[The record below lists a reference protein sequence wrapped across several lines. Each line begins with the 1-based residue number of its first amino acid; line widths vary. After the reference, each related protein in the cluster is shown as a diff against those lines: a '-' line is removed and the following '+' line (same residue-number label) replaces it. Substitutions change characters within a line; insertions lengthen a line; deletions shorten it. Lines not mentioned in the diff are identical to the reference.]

1 MMKIKK
7 SKMIVVTMMIAALS
21 LFIAGCSSVPEAE
34 SSVDDVKFVPVELD
48 MMKKDMVEHTYVSIG
63 EVVPNNQIDLLV
75 TGNGF
80 IESIAVA
87 TGDMVTKD
95 MMVIQLDENEADRS
109 TYNSTESQLRTV
121 REDLKA
127 QLASAKETMAN
138 QEALFA
144 EGIVTKAELD
154 QITLQVSSLQRQYT
168 NAAVAYTTQ
177 LEALEENLENS
188 VKNRTLYSPIDGMVA
203 AVYIKEGQAVANQLA
218 MTIIDDSALFV
229 KTSISSDLKKL
240 LSVGDSVRIKL
251 DGDDGQVQEGIIDEV
266 NSLPDMQT
274 KLFDALIKVEN
285 VADYIIGDYA
295 EVEFVIERYEAIL
308 IPTKS
313 IIRSGTNEYIYTYEN
328 DVLSKS
334 EVETGRTKD
343 DWIEIKDVDEPMNV
357 VVKGQNQLTESSAV
371 VVVE

>member
-1 MMKIKK
+1 M
-7 SKMIVVTMMIAALS
+7 
-21 LFIAGCSSVPEAE
+21 
-34 SSVDDVKFVPVELD
+34 
-48 MMKKDMVEHTYVSIG
+48 
-63 EVVPNNQIDLLV
+63 VPNNQIDLLV